1 MSEDE
6 QSGGWET
13 TPEELK
19 ARIRELE
26 GALSD
31 AVGAIRHA
39 DHPVASQWLPLL
51 ERKLRGTRTG

>member
-13 TPEELK
+13 TPEDLK

-26 GALSD
+26 GALRD
-31 AVGAIRHA
+31 AIGAIRYAGHT
-39 DHPVASQWLPLL
+39 VASECLPSL